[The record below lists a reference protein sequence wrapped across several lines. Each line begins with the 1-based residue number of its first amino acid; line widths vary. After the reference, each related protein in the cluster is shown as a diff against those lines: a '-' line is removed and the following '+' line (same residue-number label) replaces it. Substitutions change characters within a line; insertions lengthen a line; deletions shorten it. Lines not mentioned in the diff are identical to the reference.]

1 MVLEIIKSRRSHRRF
16 LDKPIPLDMLEEL
29 LEAARW
35 APSGGNSQPWAFV
48 VVREPASV
56 RKVKLFSP
64 GLGGEPTALIILCSD
79 QSADAATAIM
89 DVSIAAQNV
98 MLVATDQGLAS
109 CVIRS
114 HNQTALQTLLNL
126 PAHIEPELIVA
137 LGYPAKPGRNPG
149 RRPLDEVV
157 HWEEWGGRSNE

>member
-1 MVLEIIKSRRSHRRF
+1 MVLEIIKSRRSIRRF
-16 LDKPIPLDMLEEL
+16 LDKPIPLDMLEGL

-48 VVREPASV
+48 VVREPAGV

-64 GLGGEPTALIILCSD
+64 GLGGEPTTLIILCSD
-79 QSADAATAIM
+79 QSVDASTAIM
-89 DVSIAAQNV
+89 DVSMAAQNV
-98 MLVATDQGLAS
+98 MLAATDKGLGS

-114 HNQTALQTLLNL
+114 HNQNALQTLLNL
-126 PAHIEPELIVA
+126 PAHVVPELIVA

-149 RRPLDEVV
+149 RRPLEEVV
-157 HWEEWGGRSNE
+157 HWEKWGGRSNE